1 MTPRE
6 ALLAAADLLTMVGWR
21 AGSFERDQ
29 PMNAVKAISLHAKG
43 EVWADA
49 MHLLRQHVGDSVHT
63 WQWASHRTG
72 ADVVAAL
79 RKAAES

>member
-6 ALLAAADLLTMVGWR
+6 ALVAAADLLTMVGWR

-29 PMNAVKAISLHAKG
+29 PMDAVKAISLHAKG
-43 EVWADA
+43 ETWAEA
-49 MHLLRQHVGDSVHT
+49 MHLLREHIGNSVHE

-72 ADVVAAL
+72 AEVVRAL
-79 RKAAES
+79 REAAR